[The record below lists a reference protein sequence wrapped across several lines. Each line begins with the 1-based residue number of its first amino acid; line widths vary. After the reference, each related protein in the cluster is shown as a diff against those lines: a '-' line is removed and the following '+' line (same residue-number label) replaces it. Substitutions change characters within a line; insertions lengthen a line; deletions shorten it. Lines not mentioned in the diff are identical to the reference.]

1 MRPGKSKE
9 SRKEAPKE
17 TRASK
22 EAPKEAAKVSAVRAP
37 KKPVENWDALQA
49 FLQQNVLKGAK
60 HPRSAILEDIFKAS
74 LQLVNESP
82 GTLNLKIAS
91 TALKELR
98 YSFKM
103 FYPHRFTSKITM
115 FGSARVPKDTPL
127 YDLAKRFAA
136 EAVKK
141 EFLIMT
147 GGGPGIMAAGNEG
160 AESKGGFG
168 LNIRLPFEQDA
179 NPFID
184 SQNNLIHYKYF
195 FTRKLFLVKEASAF
209 AFFPGGFGTF
219 DEAFEVLTLVQT
231 GKSNLI
237 PIILVEPEGFG
248 FWKLFMEFVE
258 KALLEKGF
266 ISPPDRRLYKL
277 FHSVEDALAHIC
289 EFYKVYHSMRFLK
302 QGVSL
307 RLKKPVG
314 KKILAEIQREF
325 ASLAGKGQFIESGAL
340 PEEANEPELKDMT
353 RLVFPFDRKDYGRL
367 RDLIDYLNTHL

>member
-9 SRKEAPKE
+9 P
-17 TRASK
+17 SK
-22 EAPKEAAKVSAVRAP
+22 ESKTTTKGAEAEGKSA

-49 FLQQNVLKGAK
+49 FLQQNVLKGVK
-60 HPRSAILEDIFKAS
+60 HPRAAILEDIFKAA

-91 TALKELR
+91 TSLKELR

-103 FYPHRFTSKITM
+103 FYPHRLTPKITI

-127 YDLAKRFAA
+127 YDLAKRFAM
-136 EAVKK
+136 EAVKRK
-141 EFLIMT
+141 FMVIT

-168 LNIRLPFEQDA
+168 LNIRLPFEQSA
-179 NPFID
+179 NSFID
-184 SQNNLIHYKYF
+184 TQNNLIHYKYF

-209 AFFPGGFGTF
+209 AYFPGGFGTF
-219 DEAFEVLTLVQT
+219 DEAFEVLTLIQT
-231 GKSNLI
+231 GKSNLV
-237 PIILVEPEGFG
+237 PVVLLEPEGFG
-248 FWKLFMEFVE
+248 FWKHFIEFVE
-258 KALLEKGF
+258 NALLAKGF
-266 ISPPDRRLYKL
+266 ISAPDRRLYQV
-277 FHSVEDALAHIC
+277 FHSVEDALDHINH
-289 EFYKVYHSMRFLK
+289 FYQVFHSMRFLK

-314 KKILAEIQREF
+314 KKILAELQREF
-325 ASLAGKGQFIESGAL
+325 ASLAGKGEFVESGPL

-353 RLVFPFDRKDYGRL
+353 RLVFSFDRKDYGRL
-367 RDLIDYLNTHL
+367 RDLIDFVNTHL